1 MKIIG
6 LTGGIGSGKSTVAQF
21 LAELGAVV
29 LDVDKV
35 GHEALEPGS
44 EAWEQIVNEFGKGI
58 LTAGDKIDRAKLGK
72 IVFNNHEALLRLNR
86 IIHPVM
92 DNMVE
97 AKLEEYRRKG
107 VKVMVLEAA
116 AMMEVGR
123 ASIADEIWVVIAPES
138 AVLKRLSERDGR
150 SEDESKARILAQ
162 MPAQQRILH
171 GGVII
176 DTDCSL
182 DELKARVAV
191 EWHKLQARL
200 ND

>member
-72 IVFNNHEALLRLNR
+72 IVFNNQEALMRLNR

-97 AKLEEYRRKG
+97 AKLEEYRHNR
-107 VKVMVLEAA
+107 
-116 AMMEVGR
+116 GR
-123 ASIADEIWVVIAPES
+123 RWESRDE
-138 AVLKRLSERDGR
+138 K
-150 SEDESKARILAQ
+150 
-162 MPAQQRILH
+162 
-171 GGVII
+171 
-176 DTDCSL
+176 C
-182 DELKARVAV
+182 
-191 EWHKLQARL
+191 KLVS
-200 ND
+200 

>member
-72 IVFNNHEALLRLNR
+72 IVFNNQEALMRLNR

-97 AKLEEYRRKG
+97 AKLEEYRHKG
-107 VKVMVLEAA
+107 VKVVVLEAA
-116 AMMEVGR
+116 AIMEAGR
-123 ASIADEIWVVIAPES
+123 ASIADEIWVVVAPES